1 MKPSKKESNNNFK
14 NNLEKDSKNEKV
26 VFAGTAVSDKKNNWL
41 ILIIIST
48 IIILIWNYLTAGFG
62 GILYWV
68 IGVFVLVVVVNVFW
82 LRQKY
87 AQPFLLPY
95 ILTMIKSKNLVKYV
109 YFVAH
114 HARLLEKFAFFGL
127 FIGFGLTWV
136 DYWKARKL
144 GGWKRIALLLV
155 FAVFLGLFF
164 EAFLKI
170 LFGVPVLA
178 PLTIFG
184 LIGFIL
190 LGLGGL
196 SLVILIGYGVMSIFG
211 LFAAKQMCPSIAP
224 VIPGVPIPGFG
235 GLTIPMIA
243 WISLGMILVIHE
255 LSHGVMLAYYKKK
268 IHSVGLLMAG
278 IFPMG
283 AFVEEDHKE
292 LKESKDHQV
301 LMMLSAGPAS
311 NFFTMII
318 GIILL
323 FLISF
328 TLIPVVPTINQELN
342 LMYDGVGVKQV
353 DEKVS
358 FCGIDANAPAYGKL
372 FAGDK
377 VVSLNGEDINTAST
391 LNKVFSQ
398 TQGDMNFVVLRED
411 KNVEVI
417 LTPVLFEDMNVKR
430 IGVQFD
436 SIKTNYEPPI
446 WVIISSMIISA
457 ISNILSF
464 FIILSLAVAM
474 FNYLPANPLD
484 GGKIAEIILAPY
496 AGFMKFENEKDARKF
511 IGRIFIW
518 LFLISLLLNLI
529 PYVTMII

>member
-1 MKPSKKESNNNFK
+1 MKKP
-14 NNLEKDSKNEKV
+14 LEKDSNKEKR
-26 VFAGTAVSDKKNNWL
+26 VFAATGVLDKKNNWL

-48 IIILIWNYLTAGFG
+48 IIVLIWNYLAAGFE
-62 GILYWV
+62 GIFYWV
-68 IGVFVLVVVVNVFW
+68 ISVFVLVVVVNVFW
-82 LRQKY
+82 LKQKY
-87 AQPFLLPY
+87 AQPFILPY
-95 ILTMIKSKNLVKYV
+95 ILTMIKSKSLVKYV
-109 YFVAH
+109 YSVAH
-114 HARLLEKFAFFGL
+114 HASLLEKFAFFGL
-127 FIGFGLTWV
+127 FFGFGLTWV
-136 DYWKARKL
+136 DYWKARKM
-144 GGWKRIALLLV
+144 GGWKRIALLIV
-155 FAVFLGLFF
+155 FAILLGIFF
-164 EAFLKI
+164 ELFLKI

-190 LGLGGL
+190 LGFGGL
-196 SLVILIGYGVMSIFG
+196 SLAILLGYGVMSIFG

-243 WISLGMILVIHE
+243 WVSLGMILVIHE

-292 LKESKDHQV
+292 LKESKDNEV

-318 GIILL
+318 GILLILL
-323 FLISF
+323 VSF
-328 TLIPVVPTINQELN
+328 ALVPIAPILNEELN
-342 LMYDGVGVKQV
+342 LMYEGVGVKQV
-353 DEKVS
+353 ENTVS
-358 FCGIDANAPAYGKL
+358 FCGIDVNAPAQGKL

-377 VVSLNGEDINTAST
+377 ILYLNGEDINSATK
-391 LNKVFSQ
+391 LNRVFGSA
-398 TQGDMNFVVLRED
+398 QGDLNFIVLRND
-411 KNVEVI
+411 QNVEVV

-436 SIKTNYEPPI
+436 SIKTSYEPPI
-446 WVIISSMIISA
+446 WVIIFSYLISA
-457 ISNILSF
+457 ISNILNF
-464 FIILSLAVAM
+464 FVILSLAVAM

-496 AGFMKFENEKDARKF
+496 AGFMKFKEEKEVRKF

-518 LFLISLLLNLI
+518 LFLIALLLNLI
-529 PYVTMII
+529 PYATMII